1 MFNESKPLLALT
13 LGDPSGI
20 GPEVVVKALADPAV
34 NDSAR
39 MFVVGTERAV
49 RQAVSETNIDIP
61 VELIDDP
68 RETPDTNEVIPV
80 LSVGDYEE
88 VEFPQ
93 GRHSADSGRA
103 SHLWVEESAKM
114 CLAGDIDAMVTAPVN
129 KESWQMSGATDLGHQ
144 EVFKRLTNSATVYT
158 MLVSGILRC
167 MHLSTHKSLA
177 EACAFVTTENVLTAV
192 QITDEHMKRWGFITP
207 RIAVAALNP
216 HASDNGLIGDTEAKE
231 ILPAIESARMEG
243 ISATGPHPADS
254 VFNQAIDGQYDV
266 VVVMYHDQG
275 HIPIKVHGFEESVSV
290 NLGIPFI
297 RTSVDHG
304 TAFDIAG
311 QNKAQ
316 STSMVEAIKL
326 GIALATRRGIA

>member
-1 MFNESKPLLALT
+1 MNDKKPLLALT

-20 GPEVVVKALADPAV
+20 GPEVVVKAFADPEI
-34 NDSAR
+34 NDVAR
-39 MFVVGTERAV
+39 MFVAGTEHVV
-49 RQAVSETNIDIP
+49 RQALSETGIDLP
-61 VELIDDP
+61 VELIDNPED
-68 RETPDTNEVIPV
+68 TPDTGEVIPV
-80 LSVGDYEE
+80 LSVGDYGA

-93 GRHSADSGRA
+93 GKHSADSGRA
-103 SHLWVEESAKM
+103 SHVWVEKSAEM
-114 CLAGDIDAMVTAPVN
+114 CLAGAIDAMVTAPVN
-129 KESWQMSGATDLGHQ
+129 KESWQISGAHDLGHQ

-167 MHLSTHKSLA
+167 MHLSTHKSLP
-177 EACAFVTTENVLTAV
+177 EACAFVTTENILTAV
-192 QITDEHMKRWGFITP
+192 RITDDHFRRWGFDNP
-207 RIAVAALNP
+207 RVAVAALNP

-231 ILPAIESARMEG
+231 ISPAIELARSEG
-243 ISATGPHPADS
+243 INATGPHPADS
-254 VFNQAIDGQYDV
+254 VFNQAIDGMYDV

-311 QNKAQ
+311 KNLAQ
-316 STSMVEAIKL
+316 STSMVEAVKL
-326 GIALATRRGIA
+326 AVALATRRGIA